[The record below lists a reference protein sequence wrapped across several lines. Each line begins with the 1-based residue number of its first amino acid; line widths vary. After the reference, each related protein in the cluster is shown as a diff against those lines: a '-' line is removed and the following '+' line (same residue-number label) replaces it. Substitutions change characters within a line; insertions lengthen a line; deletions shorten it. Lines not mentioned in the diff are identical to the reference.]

1 MWRARLKFPA
11 VCARGSIQGDMCLKF
26 HAAAVM
32 SQGMTN
38 DEISLSVYNIIY
50 LFIIFFFAGIVS

>member
-38 DEISLSVYNIIY
+38 DEISLSVYNIIF
-50 LFIIFFFAGIVS
+50 LRELTVE